1 VNYEVGVDD
10 DALGVDSTL
19 LVEGQTVAEQVTD
32 LALGEGAGVNAAEFN
47 RQQKSKEDVTEPGS
61 VYDSERIADGAIE
74 TQKLVDLSI
83 TETKIQ
89 DDSISTPKLQAEAV
103 TANKI
108 LANTITAALIDTL
121 NLATGELSV
130 GSGNDGL
137 IEFDDL
143 TISGTNQTVT
153 VMLPSSN
160 ENALL
165 GLSGTRFAEIFVR
178 DVNCDEVIT
187 DEHNVDDELNDL
199 DSRVTALENA

>member
-1 VNYEVGVDD
+1 
-10 DALGVDSTL
+10 
-19 LVEGQTVAEQVTD
+19 
-32 LALGEGAGVNAAEFN
+32 
-47 RQQKSKEDVTEPGS
+47 VTEPGS
-61 VYDSERIADGAIE
+61 VYDSDRIADGAIE

-121 NLATGELSV
+121 DLATDELSI
-130 GSGNDGL
+130 GAGLDGR
-137 IEFDDL
+137 IVFDDL
-143 TISGTNQTVT
+143 TISGTNETVAI
-153 VMLPSSN
+153 MLPSNN
-160 ENALL
+160 EGSLI

-199 DSRVTALENA
+199 DQRVTALENA